1 MWLCL
6 EEDILARI
14 LVIEDDDILRALM
27 RKMLTRSGYEV
38 VEAADGS
45 YAVQLYREHDIDLI
59 VTDLFMP
66 DTEGMEVIRQLRQ
79 ESQEA
84 KIIAISGG
92 SSFDSIDYLDVARL
106 IGAAKTLN
114 KPFGSRELLEAVD
127 ELLSEAAP

>member
-1 MWLCL
+1 M
-6 EEDILARI
+6 ARI

-27 RKMLTRSGYEV
+27 RKMLTRSGFEV

-45 YAVQLYREHDIDLI
+45 CATELYREHAIDLI

-66 DTEGMEVIRQLRQ
+66 DKEGMEVIRDLRRENPQ
-79 ESQEA
+79 A

-92 SSFDSIDYLDVARL
+92 SSFDSIDYLEVARL

-114 KPFGSRELLEAVD
+114 KPFGTRELLEAVRQ
-127 ELLSEAAP
+127 LLDPPQVSE

>member
-1 MWLCL
+1 M
-6 EEDILARI
+6 ARI
-14 LVIEDDDILRALM
+14 LLIEDDDILRALM

-45 YAVQLYREHDIDLI
+45 YAVQLYKEHDIDVI

-66 DTEGMEVIRQLRQ
+66 DKEGMEVIRELRQ
-79 ESQEA
+79 ENPHA

-114 KPFGSRELLEAVD
+114 KPFGSKELLEAVGQ
-127 ELLSEAAP
+127 LLGSCEATE

>member
-1 MWLCL
+1 M
-6 EEDILARI
+6 ARI

-45 YAVQLYREHDIDLI
+45 CATQLYREHAIDLI
-59 VTDLFMP
+59 ITDLFMP
-66 DTEGMEVIRQLRQ
+66 DKEGMEVIRDLRK
-79 ESQEA
+79 ENPEA

-106 IGAAKTLN
+106 IGAAMTLN
-114 KPFGSRELLEAVD
+114 KPFGSRELLEAVQQ
-127 ELLSEAAP
+127 LLGAPTESE